1 MRKRKT
7 EKKDYTDKLTDNH
20 HIAINSE
27 IQKKQ
32 TPKNLLF
39 TGAEDEIRTRD
50 PRLGK
55 AMLYH

>member
-1 MRKRKT
+1 MQTNVKRFYKPP
-7 EKKDYTDKLTDNH
+7 EKNK
-20 HIAINSE
+20 
-27 IQKKQ
+27 KKQ

-39 TGAEDEIRTRD
+39 AGAEDEIRTRD